1 MKTTIR
7 TAAFKKGAPVAQT
20 ARAPDFESGGRRLDS
35 FCTSILNVKEICRNY
50 VRLV

>member
-20 ARAPDFESGGRRLDS
+20 ARAPDFESGGS
-35 FCTSILNVKEICRNY
+35 Q
-50 VRLV
+50 VRFLLHFHPEREGDM